1 MDLSGKRIL
10 VTGANRG
17 IGLALARE
25 LATRPTHLLLGARQ
39 PKRRPPRWPGMRAR
53 SVRWVS
59 MDLGSYDSIETSCA
73 ALGSELERIDVL
85 INNAG
90 YFDAGLLNELDIRKT
105 YTMLQTNLTGPMH
118 LAARVL
124 PGMLRRK
131 QGKIVNN
138 GSIGCYTHF
147 PSATTYVAGKTG
159 LLAFTNSLR
168 RELEGTGVTAMLVI
182 TPAVRT
188 EMYEKTEQTVGQ
200 HINLGGWSAVEPAD
214 WARQMVAAI
223 ENDTAELWPGGTL
236 AVAGFVAR
244 HLPGVFDLLQPTL
257 FQFRRDGR
265 DGRPSRR
272 TGRPSPAGG
281 SEAGAQHS

>member
-10 VTGANRG
+10 LTGANRG
-17 IGLALARE
+17 IGLALAHE
-25 LATRPTHLLLGARQ
+25 LATRPTRLLLGARQ
-39 PKRRPPRWPGMRAR
+39 QQRRPPRWPDMRAR
-53 SVRWVS
+53 SARWVR
-59 MDLGSYDSIETSCA
+59 MDLASYDSIEASCA
-73 ALGSELERIDVL
+73 ALGGDLDQIDLL

-90 YFDAGLLNELDIRKT
+90 YFDAGLLNEIDVRKT
-105 YTMLQTNLTGPMH
+105 YTMVQTNLTGPMH

-131 QGKIVNN
+131 HGKIVNN

-147 PSATTYVAGKTG
+147 PSASTYVAGKTG
-159 LLAFTNSLR
+159 MLAFTNALR
-168 RELEGTGVTAMLVI
+168 RELQGTGVTAMLVI

-188 EMYEKTEQTVGQ
+188 EMYEQTQQTVGQ

-257 FQFRRDGR
+257 FQFQREGRR
-265 DGRPSRR
+265 GRPARR
-272 TGRPSPAGG
+272 TARRSPAGG
-281 SEAGAQHS
+281 SEAGTRRS

>member
-10 VTGANRG
+10 LTGANRG

-25 LATRPTHLLLGARQ
+25 LAKRPTHLLLGVRQ
-39 PKRRPPRWPGMRAR
+39 HKRRPPRWPDTRAR
-53 SVRWVS
+53 SVRWVH
-59 MDLGSYDSIETSCA
+59 MDLASYESVEASCA
-73 ALGSELERIDVL
+73 ALGSDLDRIDVL

-90 YFDAGLLNELDIRKT
+90 YFDAGLLDEIDVRKT
-105 YTMLQTNLTGPMH
+105 YTMVQTNLIGPMH

-147 PSATTYVAGKTG
+147 PSASTYVAGKTG
-159 LLAFTNSLR
+159 MLAFTNSLR
-168 RELEGTGVTAMLVI
+168 RELQGTGVTLMLAI

-188 EMYEKTEQTVGQ
+188 EMYEQTEQTVGQ
-200 HINLGGWSAVEPAD
+200 HMNLSAWSALEPAD
-214 WARQMVAAI
+214 WARQMVAAM
-223 ENDTAELWPGGTL
+223 EKDTAELWPGGTL

-257 FQFRRDGR
+257 FQFQREGRQQHPAGRKGRR
-265 DGRPSRR
+265 
-272 TGRPSPAGG
+272 SPAGG
-281 SEAGAQHS
+281 SEAGTQRS